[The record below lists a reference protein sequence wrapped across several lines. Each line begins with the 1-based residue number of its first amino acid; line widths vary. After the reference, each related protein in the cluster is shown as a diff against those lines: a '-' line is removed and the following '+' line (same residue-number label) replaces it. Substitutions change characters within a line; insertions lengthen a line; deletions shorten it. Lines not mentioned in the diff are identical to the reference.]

1 MVKTIF
7 ITGATGFLGRCIVEL
22 LLKRGYKV
30 FALVRSVQKQVY
42 SSRLV
47 FIKGDITTSNLGIG
61 RHSQKLLKDVDYVI
75 HCAAITDVQGK
86 SIKLFETNVGG
97 TKNVLNFAR
106 KLSKLKTFVHVSSK
120 SVAGNFEGVF
130 PEDKL
135 PEVKSF
141 HNGYEKSKYQ
151 GELLVRKSNL
161 PFIIVRPPT
170 IVGDSKS
177 GMVDKFEGSAYR
189 IISALKK
196 RRLPFYP
203 SKCNGFIYV
212 MPVDKVAEFVVKV
225 CFDSNYIYTTFNIT
239 DSSPITFKDFIE
251 RTSHLLGVPEPSF
264 TLPGSFWDFFMVLAS
279 RASFMNTGSLSLL
292 NQKLRYENKAFIL
305 TSQKYKIKYPS
316 LVKYLPVLIKFYNR
330 NS

>member
-1 MVKTIF
+1 MIKTIF
-7 ITGATGFLGRCIVEL
+7 LTGATGFLGRCIVEL

-30 FALVRSVQKQVY
+30 FALVRSIPKRVY
-42 SSRLV
+42 GSRLV
-47 FIKGDITTSNLGIG
+47 FIKGDITKKNLGIG
-61 RHSQKLLKDVDYVI
+61 RRDERLLKEAGYVI
-75 HCAAITDVQGK
+75 HCAAITDVRDK
-86 SIKLFETNVGG
+86 SVNLFKTNVVG
-97 TKNVLNFAR
+97 TKNVLRFAG
-106 KLSKLKTFVHVSSK
+106 KFPKLKTFVHISSK

-130 PEDKL
+130 PEDTL
-135 PEVKSF
+135 PEIKSF
-141 HNGYEKSKYQ
+141 HNAYEKSKYQ

-189 IISALKK
+189 LISALKK

-225 CFDSNYIYTTFNIT
+225 CFNSKYIYTTFNIT
-239 DSSPITFKDFIE
+239 DSSPITFKEFIE
-251 RTSHLLGVPEPSF
+251 RASKLLGVPEPSF

-279 RASFMNTGSLSLL
+279 RASFMNAGSLSLL
-292 NQKLRYENKAFIL
+292 NQKLRYENKAFVSA
-305 TSQKYKIKYPS
+305 SQKYGIKYPS
-316 LVKYLPVLIKFYNR
+316 LVKYLPILIKFYIR